1 MITNR
6 KSVSDLNGSG
16 ESVGASWNLTG
27 PFSLDLVNVDKN
39 SDIDGVQI
47 GYTDKGVGVDIHII
61 KSTTVTLKE
70 GNIGNLTLNDFKE
83 IAKAILG
90 AFK

>member
-1 MITNR
+1 M
-6 KSVSDLNGSG
+6 
-16 ESVGASWNLTG
+16 A
-27 PFSLDLVNVDKN
+27 
-39 SDIDGVQI
+39 VQI